1 MSEQKKILVCL
12 PDTLLGEVDAIAEKE
27 RIHRS
32 KLVRE
37 ALQLYIKEKKR
48 EEIRTQL
55 KEGYIRMGEINLEIA
70 EKCFAADCMQNQSYE
85 EKLAECE

>member
-12 PDTLLGEVDAIAEKE
+12 PDTLLDEVDALVKKE
-27 RIHRS
+27 GVRRS
-32 KLVRE
+32 SLVRE

-48 EEIRTQL
+48 EEIQRQL
-55 KEGYIRMGEINLEIA
+55 KEGYARMGEINLEIA
-70 EKCFAADCMQNQSYE
+70 EMCFAADCMQNQSYE